1 MKLKCKIEKCGHV
14 IDTTGMD
21 ALGVPV
27 VMVKHVQERHMKVGY
42 MAIQAITAYL
52 STFFFDVVIPPEDVV
67 TGQTQV
73 ESLEAYVTGVGK
85 YQATKKTLLQGF
97 KEWARTGVR

>member
-52 STFFFDVVIPPEDVV
+52 STFFFDVVVPPEDVV
-67 TGQTQV
+67 PGQTQI
-73 ESLEAYVTGVGK
+73 EPLEA